1 LRGAIQKKSP
11 FSFCYFFFLAKQKEK
26 VGAGGQVLRAESSGR
41 LYEVLHKQ

>member
-26 VGAGGQVLRAESSGR
+26 VGAVGQIAKAKNTSQLNKAHP
-41 LYEVLHKQ
+41 L